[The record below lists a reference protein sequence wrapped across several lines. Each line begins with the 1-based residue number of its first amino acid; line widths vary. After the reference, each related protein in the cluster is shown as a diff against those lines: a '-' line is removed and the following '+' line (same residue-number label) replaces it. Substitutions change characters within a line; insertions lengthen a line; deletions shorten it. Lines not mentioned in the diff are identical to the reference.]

1 MTASIKLGLGHIPS
15 ESHGSLTD
23 AAQRVERLAVIL
35 VQIKR
40 KWDVQDLGLEF
51 LQDRADRYGARTLDL
66 P

>member
-40 KWDVQDLGLEF
+40 KWTYRISGSTFCKIAPMVLLSFHTG
-51 LQDRADRYGARTLDL
+51 
-66 P
+66 